1 MRKAAKG
8 LTKISRSE
16 ALRAVTKKNARQR
29 QRGVTLLEILVVLAI
44 IGALVAVSAP
54 AFDRYLDAIAFKSR
68 TEAIGRDISRM
79 RVTALL
85 ERRMLFFPQTDERG
99 EPAYEGL
106 SEPLPD
112 GWEIEGQPVV
122 FFDSGACAGGVL
134 TVTAPNG
141 RTAQLVFNPPHCR
154 FETES

>member
-1 MRKAAKG
+1 MRKAAKD
-8 LTKISRSE
+8 LTKTSKSK
-16 ALRAVTKKNARQR
+16 ALRMASAKNAR

-44 IGALVAVSAP
+44 IGVLVAVSAP
-54 AFDRYLDAIAFKSR
+54 AFSRYLDAVTFNSK
-68 TEAIGRDISRM
+68 TESIGRDISRM
-79 RVTALL
+79 RITALL

-99 EPAYEGL
+99 EPTYVGL

-112 GWEIEGQPVV
+112 GWEIEGQPIV

-134 TVTAPNG
+134 TITAPSG
-141 RTAQLVFNPPHCR
+141 RNARLSFDPPHCR